1 MVYHKAITERVIDM
15 KLRVMNHIEQEFMRE
30 HYLRERLA
38 DLQLKGEEIFKRYSN
53 FSPAFF
59 STRF

>member
-38 DLQLKGEEIFKRYSN
+38 ELQLQGEEIFKRYSK
-53 FSPAFF
+53 FSATFI
-59 STRF
+59 